1 MSRKTPL
8 VALPFA
14 FAWVATA
21 CTSSPGD
28 HPSTASTAASDPILT
43 TTLRTYAQ
51 PLVPVTIDG
60 KPYHFILDT
69 GAPYTFIDNHS
80 AAAMTQVAPNNEV
93 PEYFRDY
100 VGGLNVIDGSALDQ
114 TQVKFWQS
122 KPIQVGSHPISG
134 SVPWIGLDLSKV
146 DMAYGAHVDG
156 LLGANAFRQL
166 NWGFDNIHRT
176 LTVWSLPPSTAG
188 YERCAPYDDAFGSSP
203 FLNIRFANG
212 NGGPMTID
220 TGSTFSASPP
230 EHIRTFNEQGGNVEE
245 IGTYTRLSGNGTY
258 EAAAYLVDGLHLG
271 NMPMG
276 HLKVFG
282 SKEGA
287 SSTLGMNFLSRFD
300 SYAFIPSEMLF
311 CFSAKHF
318 TRDDPK
324 PVRLVELSYENGQLL
339 IGSTRLSRDSLPQGL
354 VSGDTLLSVNGK
366 PVETV
371 DIEATRHQ
379 LAHIPAGE
387 LTLQIERQGKQMT
400 VKL

>member
-1 MSRKTPL
+1 M
-8 VALPFA
+8 ALPLA
-14 FAWVATA
+14 FAWMVTA

-28 HPSTASTAASDPILT
+28 QPSTASTAASDPILT
-43 TTLRTYAQ
+43 TTLRSYAQ

-60 KPYHFILDT
+60 RPYHFILDT

-80 AAAMTQVAPNNEV
+80 AAAITQRVPNKEV

-100 VGGLNVIDGSALDQ
+100 VGGLNVIDGSALNQ
-114 TQVKFWQS
+114 EQVLFWQS
-122 KPIQVGSHPISG
+122 KPILVGSHPISG
-134 SVPWIGLDLSKV
+134 SVPWIGLDLSTV

-166 NWGFDNIHRT
+166 NWGFDNIRHT
-176 LTVWSLPPSTAG
+176 LTVWSQPPSTAG
-188 YERCAPYDDAFGSSP
+188 YEQCAPYGDAFGSSP
-203 FLNIRFANG
+203 FLNILFANG

-220 TGSTFSASPP
+220 TGSSFSASPP
-230 EHIRTFNEQGGNVEE
+230 EHIQTFKEQGGNVQE
-245 IGTYTRLSGNGTY
+245 IGKYARLSGNGVY

-271 NMPMG
+271 NMPLG
-276 HLKVFG
+276 RLQVFG
-282 SKEGA
+282 GKEGA

-324 PVRLVELSYENGQLL
+324 PVRLVELSYENGHLL
-339 IGSTRLSRDSLPQGL
+339 IGSTHLSRDGLPQGL
-354 VSGDTLLSVNGK
+354 VSDDILLSVNGK
-366 PVETV
+366 PVEPV
-371 DIEATRHQ
+371 DIEAIRHQ
-379 LAHIPAGE
+379 LAHAPAGE
-387 LTLQIERQGKQMT
+387 LTLQVERQGKQMT